1 MAVQL
6 TPKFMPSLT
15 GRFFNLFVRL
25 FVRRRYGDDEYK
37 TAKLARRLFGA
48 PRLWQKWSTRGLR
61 VTPTDG
67 NAPPGEW
74 IEPANHQDAV
84 IFYVHGGGFISCSPQ
99 THRPIASALARRTN
113 FRLFS
118 VDYPLAPE
126 HRFPAALDNVF
137 AAYRW
142 LLAQNVSPGRIA
154 FAGDS
159 AGGGLVLS
167 MLLRLRD
174 EGLPLP
180 ACAVCFSAW
189 TDLTGTSDSNR
200 TNAGVDDMFYPE
212 NIDEFADAYLLDASK
227 ENPLVSPVFGAY
239 ENFPPV
245 LFHVGSTEILLDDSR
260 RIHQKIQ
267 AAGGESRLEIFEDIF
282 HCWQMAAEL
291 LPEARE
297 SLGQAAEFIR
307 RHIP

>member
-1 MAVQL
+1 
-6 TPKFMPSLT
+6 MPSPT

-25 FVRRRYGDDEYK
+25 FVRRRYGDDASQ
-37 TAKLARRLFGA
+37 TARQARRIFGA

-61 VTPTDG
+61 LTQSGESEPR
-67 NAPPGEW
+67 GEW
-74 IEPANHQDAV
+74 LEPQNAADAV
-84 IFYVHGGGFISCSPQ
+84 VFYVHGGGFISCSPR
-99 THRPIASALARRTN
+99 THRPIAAALARKTD

-118 VDYPLAPE
+118 VDYRLAPE
-126 HRFPAALDNVF
+126 DRFPAALEDLSK
-137 AAYRW
+137 AYRW
-142 LLAQNVSPGRIA
+142 LLEQNVSPERVA

-167 MLLRLRD
+167 LLLRLRD
-174 EGLPLP
+174 ENLPLP

-189 TDLTGTSDSNR
+189 TDLTGTSDSIR
-200 TNAGVDDMFYPE
+200 ANADVDDMFYPE
-212 NIDEFADAYLLDASK
+212 NTGEFARAYLGEASA

-267 AAGGESRLEIFEDIF
+267 AAGGESHLEIYEDIF
-282 HCWQMAAEL
+282 HCWQMAVEM
-291 LPEARE
+291 LPEAKD
-297 SLGQAAEFIR
+297 SLDKAAEFIR
-307 RHIP
+307 RHIPIENR